1 MKYAFSDDEA
11 EIDDAVAPTRFH
23 VLDRHARSIPYFDTR
38 WLWGIVII
46 SPIVFSAGVYFL
58 QRMTLGSQEKSGFP
72 VVEVRLVEQQA
83 PAVLPPSPQSNLTSE
98 GRREPLIEAP
108 NKPIPEETKTAALD
122 PAPTPAVPIPEKS
135 SATPGSRPRG
145 TATGTM
151 SAFQRILLSHIA
163 RFRQYPAGAKAGQH
177 GVTQLVF
184 AMRRDGSVSEVWI
197 RETSGSRLLDDAAAD
212 IIRRAQPLPVIPTDL
227 PDQLTIRLPIS
238 FDPP

>member
-1 MKYAFSDDEA
+1 VKYAFSDDEP
-11 EIDDAVAPTRFH
+11 EIDDAAISTTRFD

-46 SPIVFSAGVYFL
+46 SPIVFSAGIYFL

-72 VVEVRLVEQQA
+72 MIEVRLVEQPRPEA
-83 PAVLPPSPQSNLTSE
+83 MPPSPQSNSASE
-98 GRREPLIEAP
+98 GRPEPMVEAP
-108 NKPIPEETKTAALD
+108 NKPIPEETKTAAID
-122 PAPTPAVPIPEKS
+122 PAPSTPSITEKAP
-135 SATPGSRPRG
+135 ATPGNRPRG
-145 TATGTM
+145 ASTGAM

-163 RFRQYPAGAKAGQH
+163 RFRQYPVGAKSGQH

-184 AMRRDGSVSEVWI
+184 AMRRDGSVSEVWV

-212 IIRRAQPLPVIPTDL
+212 IIRRAQPLPAIPADL
-227 PDQLTIRLPIS
+227 PDQLTIGLPIS

>member
-1 MKYAFSDDEA
+1 MKYAFTDDEP
-11 EIDDAVAPTRFH
+11 EIDDAVAQTRFH

-38 WLWGIVII
+38 WLWGVVII
-46 SPIVFSAGVYFL
+46 SPIIFSAGVYFL
-58 QRMTLGSQEKSGFP
+58 HHMTLGSQEKAGFP
-72 VVEVRLVEQQA
+72 VVEVRLVQQHVTS
-83 PAVLPPSPQSNLTSE
+83 PIPPSPQSNLTSE

-135 SATPGSRPRG
+135 EATPGSQPRG
-145 TATGTM
+145 AAVGTM
-151 SAFQRILLSHIA
+151 SAFQRVLLSHIA
-163 RFRQYPAGAKAGQH
+163 RFRQYPAGAKTGQH

-184 AMRRDGSVSEVWI
+184 AMRRDGSVTEVWI

>member
-1 MKYAFSDDEA
+1 VKYAFSDDEP
-11 EIDDAVAPTRFH
+11 EFDDAVSATRFH
-23 VLDRHARSIPYFDTR
+23 ALDRHARSIPYFDTR

-46 SPIVFSAGVYFL
+46 SPIVFSTGIYFL

-72 VVEVRLVEQQA
+72 VVEVRLVEQHA
-83 PAVLPPSPQSNLTSE
+83 PSPIPSSPQSNLVSE

-122 PAPTPAVPIPEKS
+122 PVPTSAVPVQETPP
-135 SATPGSRPRG
+135 ATPGSRPRG
-145 TATGTM
+145 AATGAM

-163 RFRQYPAGAKAGQH
+163 RFRQYPVGAKTGQH

-184 AMRRDGSVSEVWI
+184 AMRRNGSVSEVWI

-212 IIRRAQPLPVIPTDL
+212 IIRRAQPLPAIPADL

>member
-1 MKYAFSDDEA
+1 MKYAFSDDEP
-11 EIDDAVAPTRFH
+11 EIDDAVSPTRFH
-23 VLDRHARSIPYFDTR
+23 TLDRHARSIRYFDTR

-46 SPIVFSAGVYFL
+46 SPIVFSAGIYFL

-72 VVEVRLVEQQA
+72 MVEVRLVAQ
-83 PAVLPPSPQSNLTSE
+83 PATAVVPASPQSNSASE
-98 GRREPLIEAP
+98 GQREPLIDAP
-108 NKPIPEETKTAALD
+108 NKPIPEETKTAAID
-122 PAPTPAVPIPEKS
+122 PAPSPPASLAEQTP
-135 SATPGSRPRG
+135 ATPGVRPRG
-145 TATGTM
+145 AATGAM

-184 AMRRDGSVSEVWI
+184 AMRRDGTVAEVWI

-212 IIRRAQPLPVIPTDL
+212 IIRRAQPLPAIPADL